1 MLTLNKTDTRTF
13 WKLADMAIANGGHI
27 RIDNSTAFM
36 YLAVEKIGPDAY
48 SFAHYGE
55 QNGDAMRDPD
65 VVFYAPDRLTG
76 VMPVSYRNDYL
87 GVWKEYTE
95 CDSQGR
101 PSKINVR
108 GVEDLVR
115 FCKTWIDEVMTWYK
129 GV

>member
-1 MLTLNKTDTRTF
+1 MGLTLNNRDALTF
-13 WKLADMAIANGGHI
+13 WKLADMAMANGGHI
-27 RIDNSTAFM
+27 RIDNSPSFM
-36 YLAVEKIGPDAY
+36 YLAVERIGPDAW

-76 VMPVSYRNDYL
+76 PMPVSYRNDYL
-87 GVWKEYTE
+87 GTWKEYTE
-95 CDSQGR
+95 CDDKGR

-108 GVEDLVR
+108 GIEDLVR
-115 FCKTWIDEVMTWYK
+115 FCATWFKNIREQQ